1 MLIPLGTD
9 RLPRHRP
16 TITITLV
23 VVNLLVFIGV
33 AAAVRAGSTTHEQVI
48 AWGAVSRTDFQP
60 WSLVTSLFLHDPT
73 GLGHVGFNMLF
84 LWVFGQAV
92 EARLGSLGFAA
103 FYLVGGVAACLAH
116 MMVTPFP
123 AIGGSGAVA
132 AVSNA
137 ERYAQLQSSNTEV
150 VDLLKKQAEQAKAM
164 RASQTTQYR

>member
-73 GLGHVGFNMLF
+73 GLGHVGFNML
-84 LWVFGQAV
+84 
-92 EARLGSLGFAA
+92 
-103 FYLVGGVAACLAH
+103 
-116 MMVTPFP
+116 
-123 AIGGSGAVA
+123 
-132 AVSNA
+132 
-137 ERYAQLQSSNTEV
+137 
-150 VDLLKKQAEQAKAM
+150 
-164 RASQTTQYR
+164 